1 MYCCHSANPLYLDLT
16 EFGLSFLARY
26 LIWEVLIL
34 VKCYQAQDSLSKT
47 YVVWLWL
54 CSLQDFNSTDYILWV
69 YCGYIVGILWVY
81 FGYTVGMLWVYCGY
95 TAGILW
101 VYCRYIVG
109 ILWVYCEYTVG
120 RLWVYCGQQVAYSLY
135 GQWVP
140 PQGTYSATPDQV
152 IVCNQPIVQHLN
164 DNLYDST
171 RSITM
176 ES

>member
-1 MYCCHSANPLYLDLT
+1 MITVATFGNNSCGCRYHFRRFSQSVLLPFNPLYLDLT

-81 FGYTVGMLWVYCGY
+81 FGYTVGILWVYCGY
-95 TAGILW
+95 TVSILW
-101 VYCRYIVG
+101 VDCG
-109 ILWVYCEYTVG
+109 YTVG
-120 RLWVYCGQQVAYSLY
+120 SKWLIPRMDSEYPHKAHI
-135 GQWVP
+135 
-140 PQGTYSATPDQV
+140 PQLL
-152 IVCNQPIVQHLN
+152 IKL
-164 DNLYDST
+164 
-171 RSITM
+171 
-176 ES
+176 